1 MFKNNIYNIR
11 KEKNLTLSQLSK
23 LTNLSIGYLCHLEN
37 GSRTNPSMNTME
49 KICKSLNKSI
59 QEVFYL

>member
-1 MFKNNIYNIR
+1 MFKNNIYNLR